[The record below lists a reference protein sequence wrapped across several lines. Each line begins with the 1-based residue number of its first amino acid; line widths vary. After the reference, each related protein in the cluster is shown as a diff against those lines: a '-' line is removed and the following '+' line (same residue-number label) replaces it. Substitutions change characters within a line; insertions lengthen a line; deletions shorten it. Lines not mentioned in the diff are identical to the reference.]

1 MVTLCRKRRAETEEA
16 AVLDGREDDL
26 GDEGAL
32 ANGPLAADGERT
44 LGQRLEALQLQA
56 RAVRPAR

>member
-1 MVTLCRKRRAETEEA
+1 M
-16 AVLDGREDDL
+16 LDGREDDL
-26 GDEGAL
+26 GDEGPL